1 VQFFVPLA
9 ALLATAAR
17 SIPKFKRPLLWLSDF
32 LFLGLIFEKT
42 MIIDPEP
49 AIAIATVFGV
59 SRATCRIP
67 RISIYTII
75 ERNIL

>member
-49 AIAIATVFGV
+49 AIATVFGV